1 MRDPLTWS
9 MPLARVFGITIR
21 VHLLFP
27 LVAVGIILREAFRDK
42 APPNLWVEAAIVM
55 GLLFAAVL
63 LHEFGHCFGAL
74 LFDGDAHEVLL
85 WPLGGLAAVDVPH
98 TPRAHFLTA
107 AAGPMVNLL
116 LCLAAGCALA
126 ASPIR
131 PPFNPLW
138 VPIKYLEGG
147 SIVNPVLY
155 AWNGVAVT
163 DVVSP
168 WLVQLA
174 RFFWVNWILFLLNVL
189 LIGFPMDGGRLFQ
202 CILWPRLGF
211 REATRLAI
219 GAGFITAL
227 IVGVYAIVK
236 QETGTL
242 FLLLALF
249 IYVTCRQ
256 QLIFLETGGEES
268 LFGYDFSQG
277 YTSLE
282 RDQPAARR
290 RPGFFKRWLQKR
302 AALRL
307 QREQETRES
316 EERRMDEL
324 LEKVQREGLQA
335 LSDEERRFLTRVSAR
350 YRNRQ

>member
-21 VHLLFP
+21 VHVLFP
-27 LVAVGIILREAFRDK
+27 FVAAGIILREAFQDK
-42 APPNLWVEAAIVM
+42 APSNLWIQAAIII
-55 GLLFAAVL
+55 GLLFVAVL
-63 LHEFGHCFGAL
+63 LHEFGHCFGARL
-74 LFDGDAHEVLL
+74 VDGDAHEVLL

-107 AAGPMVNLL
+107 AAGPLVNLF
-116 LCLAAGCALA
+116 LCLVMGCVLA
-126 ASPIR
+126 ALSVR
-131 PPFNPLW
+131 PPLNPLW
-138 VPIKYLEGG
+138 IPIRYTEG
-147 SIVNPVLY
+147 SVISPDLY
-155 AWNGVAVT
+155 GWKGDALGP
-163 DVVSP
+163 VVSP
-168 WLVQLA
+168 PWVVLLA
-174 RFFWVNWILFLLNVL
+174 RFFWVNWLLFLLNVL

-202 CILWPRLGF
+202 CLLWPRLGF
-211 REATRLAI
+211 REATRVAI
-219 GAGFITAL
+219 GAGFITVL
-227 IVGVYAIVK
+227 IVGVFAIVK
-236 QETGTL
+236 QETL

-256 QLIFLETGGEES
+256 QLILLETGGEES

-282 RDQPAARR
+282 RDQPPARR

-307 QREQETRES
+307 QREQELRET

>member
-9 MPLARVFGITIR
+9 MPLARLFGITVR
-21 VHLLFP
+21 VHVLF
-27 LVAVGIILREAFRDK
+27 LFVAVGLILREAFREK
-42 APPNLWVEAAIVM
+42 APSDLWVQAAIII
-55 GLLFAAVL
+55 GLLFLAVL
-63 LHEFGHCFGAL
+63 LHEFGHCFGARL
-74 LFDGDAHEVLL
+74 VDGDAHEVLL

-107 AAGPMVNLL
+107 AAGPLVNLL

-126 ASPIR
+126 ATPVR
-131 PPFNPLW
+131 PPFNPFW
-138 VPIKYLEGG
+138 VPIKFMEGG
-147 SIVNPVLY
+147 PVLTPDLY
-155 AWNGVAVT
+155 TWSGDALT
-163 DVVSP
+163 VVNP
-168 WLVQLA
+168 WLVLLA

-219 GAGFITAL
+219 GAGFISML
-227 IVGVYAIVK
+227 IVGIYAVVK
-236 QETGTL
+236 QETL
-242 FLLLALF
+242 ALLLALF

-282 RDQPAARR
+282 RDQPPPRR

-302 AALRL
+302 AALKL
-307 QREQETRES
+307 QREQETREN
-316 EERRMDEL
+316 EERRMDAL

-335 LSDEERRFLTRVSAR
+335 LTDEERRFLTRVSAR

>member
-1 MRDPLTWS
+1 
-9 MPLARVFGITIR
+9 
-21 VHLLFP
+21 
-27 LVAVGIILREAFRDK
+27 LV
-42 APPNLWVEAAIVM
+42 
-55 GLLFAAVL
+55 
-63 LHEFGHCFGAL
+63 
-74 LFDGDAHEVLL
+74 DGDAHEILL

-107 AAGPMVNLL
+107 LAGPLVNLF
-116 LCLAAGCALA
+116 LCLGAGCALA
-126 ASPIR
+126 AFTVR
-131 PPFNPLW
+131 PPFNPFW
-138 VPIKYLEGG
+138 YPISLKGG
-147 SIVNPVLY
+147 EIVAPDLYNWDGILLTAPGPWPVL
-155 AWNGVAVT
+155 
-163 DVVSP
+163 
-168 WLVQLA
+168 LA
-174 RFFWVNWILFLLNVL
+174 RFFWVNWILFLLNVV

-219 GAGFITAL
+219 GAGFITML
-227 IVGVYAIVK
+227 VVGVYAIVTD
-236 QETGTL
+236 ETL

-256 QLIFLETGGEES
+256 QFILLETGGEES

-282 RDQPAARR
+282 RDQPPPRR
-290 RPGFFKRWLQKR
+290 RPGVLKRWLQNR
-302 AALRL
+302 AAQRM
-307 QREQETRES
+307 QREQETREK

-335 LSDEERRFLTRVSAR
+335 LTDEERRFLTRVSAR

>member
-21 VHLLFP
+21 VHVLFP
-27 LVAVGIILREAFRDK
+27 FIAAGIILREAFRDK
-42 APPNLWVEAAIVM
+42 APSNLWVEAAIVM
-55 GLLFAAVL
+55 GLLFIAVL
-63 LHEFGHCFGAL
+63 LHEFGHCFGARL
-74 LFDGDAHEVLL
+74 VDGDAHEVLL

-98 TPRAHFLTA
+98 TPRAHFLTV
-107 AAGPMVNLL
+107 AAGPLVNLL
-116 LCLAAGCALA
+116 LCLATGCALA
-126 ASPIR
+126 ALSVR
-131 PPFNPLW
+131 PPLKPWW
-138 VPIKYLEGG
+138 VPIAYVEGG
-147 SIVNPVLY
+147 AVVSPELY
-155 AWNGVAVT
+155 AWSGV
-163 DVVSP
+163 P
-168 WLVQLA
+168 WTEASLWVILLA
-174 RFFWVNWILFLLNVL
+174 RFFWVNWILFLLNVV

-202 CILWPRLGF
+202 CLLWPRLGF
-211 REATRLAI
+211 REATRMAI

-236 QETGTL
+236 QENGTL

-282 RDQPAARR
+282 RDQPPARR

-335 LSDEERRFLTRVSAR
+335 LTDEERRFLTRVSAR

>member
-1 MRDPLTWS
+1 LT
-9 MPLARVFGITIR
+9 L
-21 VHLLFP
+21 
-27 LVAVGIILREAFRDK
+27 
-42 APPNLWVEAAIVM
+42 
-55 GLLFAAVL
+55 
-63 LHEFGHCFGAL
+63 
-74 LFDGDAHEVLL
+74 
-85 WPLGGLAAVDVPH
+85 
-98 TPRAHFLTA
+98 
-107 AAGPMVNLL
+107 
-116 LCLAAGCALA
+116 
-126 ASPIR
+126 
-131 PPFNPLW
+131 
-138 VPIKYLEGG
+138 
-147 SIVNPVLY
+147 
-155 AWNGVAVT
+155 
-163 DVVSP
+163 VSP
-168 WLVQLA
+168 WIVQLA

-219 GAGFITAL
+219 GAGFVTML

-236 QETGTL
+236 EETL

-256 QLIFLETGGEES
+256 QFILLETGGEES

-282 RDQPAARR
+282 RDQPPPRR
-290 RPGFFKRWLQKR
+290 RPGFIKRWLQKR
-302 AALRL
+302 AALKL

-316 EERRMDEL
+316 EERRMDLL